1 MGIFWC
7 ISITNNVESCKKYI
21 GARLLGRGV
30 GFPERDGEEGAEGEG
45 LVLENSFRLIAN
57 VITMLQSSRFTNLI
71 VLFMIII

>member
-1 MGIFWC
+1 M
-7 ISITNNVESCKKYI
+7 ESCKKYI
-21 GARLLGRGV
+21 GARLLGRGDRGV
-30 GFPERDGEEGAEGEG
+30 GFPERDREEGAEGEG